1 MAMCHLG
8 LRTRHVVPLDLE
20 GDDLFTH
27 LVAGGIGH
35 LDVVKGLVT
44 IAALVVY

>member
-1 MAMCHLG
+1 MCHLG

-35 LDVVKGLVT
+35 LLDVVKGLVT